1 MFWEKSPE
9 ELRSKTLDKV
19 QRLYKISKMNKDGR
33 ITFKYHQ
40 EARNDENLR
49 LDYEKEFGVKA
60 PKSLT
65 NGESFI
71 DFVKPFPK
79 LLLSPPNFNF
89 IVENYDFKIS
99 STGEIKWL
107 NGD

>member
-9 ELRSKTLDKV
+9 ELRSKNIDNV
-19 QRLYKISKMNKDGR
+19 QRLYKITKMNKDGR
-33 ITFKYHQ
+33 ITIKYHQ

-49 LDYEKEFGVKA
+49 LDYEKEHGVKA

-71 DFVKPFPK
+71 DYNNPSPK
-79 LLLSPPNFNF
+79 LLLSSPNFNF
-89 IVENYDFKIS
+89 MVENYDFKIS
-99 STGEIKWL
+99 STGKIEWL
-107 NGD
+107 NEY